1 MSLQGLKRTA
11 SAALLTGGLLW
22 IVVFTIFVSIG
33 ATTGKFPDPPGP
45 HSSPSVFIGSGI
57 FLLSILILDL
67 GQIGMFAR
75 MQGRARALR
84 ITSLVFTLLSAVLVI
99 INVILFIFGSI
110 TGSAAYSGTLT
121 GFGAMTLSIGA
132 AFLGWAGLRTKVIAR
147 GAAWTLIGIGITTI
161 PILFSTPLPIGPAW
175 ASDML
180 AFLTSGIAYAVVGAI
195 MLKMRQ
201 KQGEMVDR
209 TTNQPFVE
217 VK

>member
-1 MSLQGLKRTA
+1 MA

-22 IVVFTIFVSIG
+22 IAVFTLFVTIG

-45 HSSPSVFIGSGI
+45 HSSPPVLIGSWI

-67 GQIGMFAR
+67 GQIGVFAR
-75 MQGRARALR
+75 MQGGARALR
-84 ITSLVFTLLSAVLVI
+84 MTSLVFTLLSAALIIVNVVLYS
-99 INVILFIFGSI
+99 FSSMTGSI
-110 TGSAAYSGTLT
+110 AYSGTFT

-132 AFLGWAGLRTKVIAR
+132 AFLGWAGLRTKVMAR

-161 PILFSTPLPIGPAW
+161 PLLFSTPLPIGPSW

-180 AFLTSGIAYAVVGAI
+180 AFLTSGIAYAVVGAL
-195 MLKMRQ
+195 MLTGPQ
-201 KQGEMVDR
+201 KREERVD
-209 TTNQPFVE
+209 TSTSQPLVD